1 VKYVILK
8 LHTWAG
14 LATFVNLM
22 VYGIVGIAAA
32 FEPAP
37 DAPPPAAMVR
47 DVPFEIAPNA
57 TDRDVAEQ
65 VVERLGLSLATP
77 VQSFAIQHDDQHRLV
92 LDFRHAN
99 GRHRVTFPGA
109 AHFRV
114 EITRAPLDRYLSS
127 LHVASA
133 AFHSGD
139 WRMQAWSWYNEFA
152 MWSLIFMIGSGV
164 WLWLTR
170 RASYRWGMVSLAA
183 GAGAFT
189 LMYWWT
195 RWA

>member
-1 VKYVILK
+1 MVYVILK

-22 VYGIVGIAAA
+22 IYGIVGIAAA
-32 FEPAP
+32 FEPPP
-37 DAPPPAAMVR
+37 DAPARAAIVR
-47 DVPFEIAPNA
+47 EAAFEISPNA
-57 TDRDVAEQ
+57 TDREVAEQ
-65 VVERLGLSLATP
+65 VVERLGLSLARP
-77 VQSFAIQHDDQHRLV
+77 VQNFAIQHDDQHRLV

-99 GRHRVTFPGA
+99 GRHQVTFPDA

-127 LHVASA
+127 LHVTSA

-139 WRMQAWSWYNEFA
+139 WRMQTWSWYNEFA
-152 MWSLIFMIGSGV
+152 MWCLIFMIGSGV
-164 WLWLTR
+164 WLWLSR
-170 RASYRWGMVSLAA
+170 RARHRWALASLAA
-183 GAGAFT
+183 GTGLFT

-195 RWA
+195 RLA